1 MKQLPWLSSLLLLL
15 AYMGF
20 GAFLH
25 SRHSP
30 DFMWWLALGYAVL
43 EAALLTIVW
52 KPLRNFF
59 LLGFQSDVGYTVMA
73 LVLASLAVVIV
84 SWIQIFIYFL
94 VMLAAALLLRVELLI
109 RNVGNNLAFVT
120 ILLLSLMGL
129 GLSRVTTELVMTLRP
144 TVQAVISLW
153 TL

>member
-1 MKQLPWLSSLLLLL
+1 MKKLPWLSSLLLLL
-15 AYMGF
+15 AFMGF

-30 DFMWWLALGYAVL
+30 EFVWWLALGYAVL
-43 EAALLTIVW
+43 ESALLTIVW
-52 KPLRNFF
+52 RPLRNFF
-59 LLGFQSDVGYTVMA
+59 LLGFKSDLGYTVMA

-109 RNVGNNLAFVT
+109 RDIENSLAFVT
-120 ILLLSLMGL
+120 ILLLSLTGL
-129 GLSRVTTELVMTLRP
+129 GLSRLTTELLMTFMSTTRS
-144 TVQAVISLW
+144 II
-153 TL
+153 

>member
-1 MKQLPWLSSLLLLL
+1 MKKLPWLSSLLLLL

-25 SRHSP
+25 ASHSS
-30 DFMWWLALGYAVL
+30 DFIWWLALGYAVL

-52 KPLRNFF
+52 KPLRNFL

-73 LVLASLAVVIV
+73 FVIASLAVVVV

-94 VMLAAALLLRVELLI
+94 VMLAAALLLRVELLT
-109 RNVGNNLAFVT
+109 RNVGNSLAFVT
-120 ILLLSLMGL
+120 ILVLSLMGL
-129 GLSRVTTELVMTLRP
+129 GMSRVMTGLI
-144 TVQAVISLW
+144 TKLIAQS
-153 TL
+153 